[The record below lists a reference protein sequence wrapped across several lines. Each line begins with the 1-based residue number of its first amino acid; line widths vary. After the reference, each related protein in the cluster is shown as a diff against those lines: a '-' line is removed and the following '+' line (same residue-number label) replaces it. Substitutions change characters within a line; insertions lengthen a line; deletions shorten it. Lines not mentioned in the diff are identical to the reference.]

1 MHHQIG
7 DVAVD
12 EQFAGQQADDFI
24 GGHITGPIS
33 RRTALAGG
41 LAATALG
48 TRRTR
53 AAGKPVIRI
62 GVLTDLNGPNAASDG
77 PGSVVATQLAAEDF
91 MAAHPDISVEV
102 LQADYQ
108 SQADIAL
115 TIGRE
120 WFDRQ
125 GVDVISNVNNSAAA
139 LAIATLCRDKD
150 KVALFTGPATSD
162 LTGKAC
168 GPNHIQW
175 VYDTYALGKC
185 IGSRMVARGGDTWYF
200 VGADYTFG
208 HLLAS
213 DTARF
218 VTSSG
223 GKVLGSVFT
232 PFPATTDFSSF
243 LLQAQASGAKVIGL
257 ANSGSNTTNCVKQA
271 KEFGI
276 TKTAKL
282 AALLMQIPDLH
293 GLGLADGQG
302 LVLSE
307 SFYWDMNDG
316 TRAFGKRFGA
326 RMNGWMPSMI
336 QAGDYAAPAHY
347 LKTAQAMGLAAA
359 KASGRAAVSAM
370 IATPT
375 DDPLFGPGRIR
386 ADGRKL
392 HPMFLFEVKS
402 PSESKYPWDY
412 YRLLETV
419 PADQAFRP
427 LSEHACPLLPA

>member
-1 MHHQIG
+1 MLHMSEARPIARR
-7 DVAVD
+7 AVL
-12 EQFAGQQADDFI
+12 G
-24 GGHITGPIS
+24 
-33 RRTALAGG
+33 GG
-41 LAATALG
+41 LAVAG
-48 TRRTR
+48 GGIMRSR
-53 AAGKPVIRI
+53 AAERQVIRI

-77 PGSVVATQLAAEDF
+77 PGSVVATHLAAEDF
-91 MAAHPDISVEV
+91 MAAHPDVSVEV

-139 LAIATLCRDKD
+139 LAIATLCREKD

-175 VYDTYALGKC
+175 TYDTYALGKC
-185 IGSRMVARGGDTWYF
+185 AGTRMVARGEDTWFF

-208 HLLAS
+208 HLLAN

-218 VTSSG
+218 VTSAG

-232 PFPATTDFSSF
+232 PFPETTDFSSF
-243 LLQAQASGAKVIGL
+243 LLQGQASGAKVIGL

-271 KEFGI
+271 VEFGI
-276 TKTAKL
+276 THSGVKL

-293 GLGLADGQG
+293 GLGLAAAQG

-307 SFYWDMNDG
+307 TFYWDMNEG
-316 TRAFGKRFGA
+316 TRAFGKRFAA

-347 LKTAQAMGLAAA
+347 LKIAQAMGIGAA

-370 IATPT
+370 IAMPT
-375 DDPLFGPGRIR
+375 DDALFGPGRIR
-386 ADGRKL
+386 EDGRKL
-392 HPMFLFEVKS
+392 HPMFLFEVKL

-427 LSEHACPLLPA
+427 LSEHACPLVPA